1 MSDKTEASYS
11 LSGNNAFLDYLRQ
24 YRTADI
30 CAQFFRKHVKEN
42 SDILDCGCGPGSVTL
57 GLAEWA
63 SSGKTIG
70 IDLNGE
76 QFEGARA
83 SAKAM
88 NISNIEFREASIFKL
103 PFEDNQ
109 FDVVFAQAVFI
120 HIPNHSKAVSE
131 IRRVLKPGGYV
142 ALRDIVN
149 RLILM
154 TPQDPMAEKL
164 RLVYRQGMIS
174 SGGDPDAG
182 LSLGQLLLDSNF
194 EELELSL
201 VWEQTPTHEFRAEY
215 FANLVDV
222 LDNGKLGQL
231 AVDKGWITRAE
242 RQQIGETCRSLAN
255 NPAAIWGIPFVQA
268 LARKPWLSSFV

>member
-1 MSDKTEASYS
+1 MSEKTKASYT
-11 LSGNNAFLDYLRQ
+11 LGGNDAFLEYLRR

-30 CAQFFRKHVKEN
+30 CGKFFRDKVQNN

-76 QFEGARA
+76 QFESARI
-83 SAKAM
+83 SAEAKS
-88 NISNIEFREASIFKL
+88 ISNIDFREASIFEL

-109 FDVVFAQAVFI
+109 FDLVFAQAVFV
-120 HIPNHSKAVSE
+120 HIPDHSKAMSE
-131 IRRVLKPGGYV
+131 LHRVLKPGGHV

-149 RLILM
+149 SLILM
-154 TPQDPMAEKL
+154 CPQDPLAEKL
-164 RLVYRQGMIS
+164 RLVYRQGMIA
-174 SGGDPDAG
+174 SGGDPDVG
-182 LSLGQLLLDSNF
+182 LSFGQLLLDSGF

-201 VWEQTPTHEFRAEY
+201 EWEQSPNHEFRVEY

-222 LDNGKLGQL
+222 FDNGKLGQL
-231 AVDKGWITRAE
+231 AVDEGWVTTTE
-242 RQQIGETCRSLAN
+242 RTQVGETCRDLAN
-255 NPAAIWGIPFVQA
+255 NPTAIWGIPFVQA
-268 LARKPWLSSFV
+268 LARKPFS